1 MSSLEATP
9 EEYDP
14 DDWQLLKTK
23 ENYPL
28 SKFQTDLLATRLD
41 LIALEADAKANTG
54 ARSGEKVKVKATATA
69 TATATRHIIVQPGVV
84 ATSIVASYLNFFTAW
99 CMRAAFWIVSHSLC
113 CPTRSRLRLFLLML
127 VSTCAAC

>member
-54 ARSGEKVKVKATATA
+54 ARSGEKAKATATV
-69 TATATRHIIVQPGVV
+69 TATRHIIVQPGVV

-99 CMRAAFWIVSHSLC
+99 CMRTAFWIVSHSLC
-113 CPTRSRLRLFLLML
+113 CPTRSCLRLYLLMF
-127 VSTCAAC
+127 VSTCALC